1 MPLYVKLSIYNAGKR
16 NILKFALQL
25 KHDMDKKL
33 LIAKPV
39 AKELEIFNAL
49 YKESVFCNNARIQEI
64 IDHIMKSDGKK
75 MRPILLLLAAKAC
88 GEINNVTYNSA
99 VTIELLHTASLIH
112 DDVVDESK
120 IRRGKASLNAIYDNK
135 MAVLAGDYFLSTAL
149 IKSVLTGNLE
159 IISNVSDLGRDLAE
173 GELNQLSLVKELILD
188 ENEYFQV
195 IKKKTAS
202 LMSACMRIGAISVD
216 ASDENIAK
224 FTKLG
229 EILGVCFQLRD
240 DIFDYFTD
248 AIGKPTGNDIR
259 EGKITLPLLYALR
272 NASEDEKKELL
283 SIILSYD
290 YTNENINKLI
300 TYAKEHGGIEYAYKK
315 IEEFKNEAESIIKTI
330 PVTDIQEALEAA
342 VQYIVERAY

>member
-1 MPLYVKLSIYNAGKR
+1 MSIYNAGKR

-216 ASDENIAK
+216 TSDENIAK

-229 EILGVCFQLRD
+229 EILGICFQLRD

-300 TYAKEHGGIEYAYKK
+300 TYAKDHGGIEYAYKK